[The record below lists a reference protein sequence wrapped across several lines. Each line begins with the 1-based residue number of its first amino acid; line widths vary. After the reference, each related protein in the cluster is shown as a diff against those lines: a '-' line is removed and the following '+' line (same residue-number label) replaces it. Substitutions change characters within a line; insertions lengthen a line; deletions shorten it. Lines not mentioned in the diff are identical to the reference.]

1 MDIRGY
7 VALVVWHFSRFKQ
20 VHGFL
25 SVFRTRLYRVTDYD
39 SDRDLHIGTERKEM
53 SAWTF
58 EQSTGK
64 LYDPD
69 GTYIGTGYSG
79 GDCGRNP
86 ESVNNPD
93 MQGTHGCTIPQ
104 GNYTRGQVIEGSHLG
119 AFAIQLIPNPY
130 NQMYG
135 RAGFFM
141 HGDNSEGNQSA
152 SEGCLIFPRSIR
164 QEFHDSEDSMLNVV
178 AIKIG

>member
-1 MDIRGY
+1 MGIPA
-7 VALVVWHFSRFKQ
+7 ALVVVVQYVSRIKSLRR
-20 VHGFL
+20 FL
-25 SVFRTRLYRVTDYD
+25 LNLSARLYRVTDYD
-39 SDRDLHIGTERKEM
+39 SDRDLHIGTERKIIM
-53 SAWTF
+53 AWTF

-104 GNYTRGQVIEGSHLG
+104 GNYARGQVIEGSHLG

-135 RAGFFM
+135 RSGFFM

-164 QEFHDSEDSMLNVV
+164 QEFHDSEESQLNVV
-178 AIKIG
+178 AVKIG